1 MASNPRKIVAPHV
14 YLERERAATYK
25 SEYINGE
32 MYAMAGASE
41 AHNLI
46 TINAVTALHGQLRK
60 CGCRIYANDM
70 RVKIPATL
78 LYTYPDIVMVCGQR
92 QFDDAH
98 KDTLTNPLVLMEVL
112 SPSTEAYDRGEKF
125 AHYRRAEGLQEY
137 ILMAQDKMRVEQYV
151 RQPDESW
158 NLRIIEEATSELVLD
173 SVEARVLLSDL
184 YDGVFDDE

>member
-32 MYAMAGASE
+32 MYVMAGASE

-46 TINAVTALHGQLRK
+46 TINAVTALHSQVRK
-60 CGCRIYANDM
+60 RGCRIYANDM
-70 RVKIPATL
+70 RVKILATL

-98 KDTLTNPLVLMEVL
+98 KDTLTNPLVLMEV
-112 SPSTEAYDRGEKF
+112 SEAYDRGEKF

-137 ILMAQDKMRVEQYV
+137 ILMSQDKMRVEQYV

-158 NLRIIEEATSELVLD
+158 NLRVLEAATSELVLD